1 MKKSEKERDYVGIEV
16 REEKDRSRM
25 GRKWEGGKGWQNGIG
40 WKCHYIG
47 RGSLKPKT
55 DRPRG
60 GNTKKKEGVD
70 FTM

>member
-1 MKKSEKERDYVGIEV
+1 MDHGWGENRKGVG
-16 REEKDRSRM
+16 
-25 GRKWEGGKGWQNGIG
+25 GGQNGIG
-40 WKCHYIG
+40 WKCYYIG

-60 GNTKKKEGVD
+60 GNTKKRGVD

>member
-1 MKKSEKERDYVGIEV
+1 MDWGVKP
-16 REEKDRSRM
+16 
-25 GRKWEGGKGWQNGIG
+25 GRGQAGENGIG

-55 DRPRG
+55 DRPERG
-60 GNTKKKEGVD
+60 ETKKVGVD

>member
-1 MKKSEKERDYVGIEV
+1 MGIEV
-16 REEKDRSRM
+16 REEKGELWIGGVKP
-25 GRKWEGGKGWQNGIG
+25 GRGQEGQNGIG

-60 GNTKKKEGVD
+60 GETKKRVGVD